1 MPIEDAAQPV
11 VRHQLA
17 PLLSYLDTAEL
28 LHVSETSLRR
38 HVKAGL
44 VPVVRIGRLVRFRPE
59 DILRVVEAGLVLR
72 QPPR

>member
-1 MPIEDAAQPV
+1 

-17 PLLSYLDTAEL
+17 PPLSYVDTCEL
-28 LHVSETSLRR
+28 LNLSPTSLRR

-59 DILRVVEAGLVLR
+59 DVLHVVESGLVLR
-72 QPPR
+72 PR